1 VQPGALR
8 RAEAGRA
15 GRPDRE
21 WSGVGGKVVLFRVD
35 AARETGLGHLMRCL
49 ALAEEFADR
58 GWSVAF
64 AGNLDR
70 DACGRIAR
78 AGVGLWAASTG
89 EGEERLLVSAA
100 EGLGPAVLV
109 VDTYVLGDEY
119 FLWAARPI
127 PVVVAVDDVGYSPPG
142 ARVLI
147 NYGPAASRLG
157 YRVRPETHYLL
168 GPRYALL
175 PRTLR
180 ARGPRQVRR
189 EVSHILVTVGGS
201 DPNRLL
207 PRILAGL
214 QRAGVGARWDVVLG
228 PGVVGEMGVPD
239 CGRDPRVRFHE
250 ALPSLHPLLQESD
263 LVVCAAGVTACEAAA
278 AGTPAIL
285 LVQAHNQKPNA
296 QELAA
301 LGAAVNLGWGP
312 DVTPEAVAEA
322 VLRLARDW
330 EARRKMSKEGRALFD
345 GYGPAR
351 CADAIEGVLKR
362 VGG

>member
-1 VQPGALR
+1 M
-8 RAEAGRA
+8 
-15 GRPDRE
+15 
-21 WSGVGGKVVLFRVD
+21 GGKVVLFRVD
-35 AARETGLGHLMRCL
+35 ANRATGLGHLMRSL
-49 ALAEEFADR
+49 ALAEEFAAR

-78 AGVGLWAASTG
+78 AGAALLAASTG
-89 EGEERLLVSAA
+89 EAEERLLVSAA
-100 EGLGPAVLV
+100 EGIGPAVLV
-109 VDTYVLGDEY
+109 VDTYLLGDEY
-119 FLWAARPI
+119 YLRAARLI
-127 PVVVAVDDVGYSPPG
+127 PVVVAVDDVGHSPPG
-142 ARVLI
+142 VRVLI
-147 NYGPAASRLG
+147 NYGPAASGLG

-180 ARGPRQVRR
+180 ARGPRRVRR

-201 DPNRLL
+201 DPNLLL

-228 PGVVGEMGVPD
+228 PGMLGEMGAPD
-239 CGRDPRVRFHE
+239 CGRDPRVRLHE
-250 ALPSLHPLLQESD
+250 ALPSLLPLLQESD

-278 AGTPAIL
+278 VGTPAIL
-285 LVQAHNQKPNA
+285 LVQAENQEPNA
-296 QELAA
+296 RELAA
-301 LGAAVNLGWGP
+301 LGAAINLGLGRY
-312 DVTPEAVAEA
+312 VTPEAVAEA
-322 VLRLARDW
+322 VVRLARDW
-330 EARRKMSKEGRALFD
+330 EARREMSGAGRALFD

-351 CADAIEGVLKR
+351 CADAIEGVLER